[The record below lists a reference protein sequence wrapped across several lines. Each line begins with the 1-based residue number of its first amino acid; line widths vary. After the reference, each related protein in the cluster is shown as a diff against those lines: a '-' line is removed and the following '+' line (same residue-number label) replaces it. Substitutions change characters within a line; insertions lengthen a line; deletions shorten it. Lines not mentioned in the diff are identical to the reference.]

1 MRNRI
6 PVALLILTMLFLLVW
21 ESRGQTDNPRNI
33 IYLYQVIDDPT
44 QTGNMDA
51 GMKKLNEL
59 GAQGWEL
66 AGVSRGENSPAK
78 LYLKRRVL

>member
-1 MRNRI
+1 MKNKI
-6 PVALLILTMLFLLVW
+6 PVALLILTVLFLLVW
-21 ESRGQTDNPRNI
+21 DGRGQTDNARNI

-66 AGVSRGENSPAK
+66 AGVSRGENPPAK

>member
-1 MRNRI
+1 
-6 PVALLILTMLFLLVW
+6 
-21 ESRGQTDNPRNI
+21 
-33 IYLYQVIDDPT
+33 
-44 QTGNMDA
+44 MDA

-66 AGVSRGENSPAK
+66 AGVSRGENPPAK